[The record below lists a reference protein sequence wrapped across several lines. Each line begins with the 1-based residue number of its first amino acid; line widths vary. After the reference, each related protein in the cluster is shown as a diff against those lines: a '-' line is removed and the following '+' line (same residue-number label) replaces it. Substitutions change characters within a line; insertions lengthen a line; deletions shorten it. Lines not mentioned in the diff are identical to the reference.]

1 MRTRERSQ
9 LRRFRRVE
17 SFVAKLLA
25 SFGRP
30 ALEVVRARLHGII
43 EKIESCAAEY
53 DTVRRQSRRK
63 SREHAA
69 LLEDIRDDHMLR
81 LSELAASRIEAP
93 AGLARALR
101 VPHKR
106 NAVRK
111 TLAAAHGIANV
122 AARHAE
128 WFVAEGFGPDF
139 LAQYR
144 EALADVERVTAE
156 RDALRRR
163 QIAANAA
170 IQVELLK
177 GKRAVLGLNALL
189 RQDLKKEPESLA
201 TWRTIKRTGD

>member
-1 MRTRERSQ
+1 MRARERSQ

-17 SFVAKLLA
+17 SFVANLRGPLA
-25 SFGRP
+25 RL

-43 EKIESCAAEY
+43 EKIEKCAGEY
-53 DTVRRQSRRK
+53 DTVRRLSRRK

-69 LLEDIRDDHMLR
+69 LLEDIRDDHMLPI
-81 LSELAASRIEAP
+81 SQFAASRIEAP

-128 WFVAEGFGPDF
+128 WFMAEGIGRDF
-139 LAQYR
+139 LAKYR
-144 EALADVERVTAE
+144 EALADVDRVSAE
-156 RDALRRR
+156 RDTLRRR
-163 QIAANAA
+163 QVEAGAA

-177 GKRAVLGLNALL
+177 GKRAVLALNAVL
-189 RQDLKKEPESLA
+189 RRDLKKEPELLA

>member
-1 MRTRERSQ
+1 MRARERSQ

-17 SFVAKLLA
+17 AFVANLRGLFA
-25 SFGRP
+25 RP
-30 ALEVVRARLHGII
+30 ALEVVRERLHGII
-43 EKIESCAAEY
+43 EQIEKCAAEY
-53 DTVRRQSRRK
+53 DTVRRLSRRK

-69 LLEDIRDDHMLR
+69 LLEDLRDDHMLPV
-81 LSELAASRIEAP
+81 SHFAATQIEAP
-93 AGLARALR
+93 TGLARALR

-128 WFVAEGFGPDF
+128 WFLAEGIGRDF

-144 EALADVERVTAE
+144 EALADIDRVTAE
-156 RDALRRR
+156 RDTLRRR
-163 QIAANAA
+163 QIEANAA

-177 GKRAVLGLNALL
+177 GKRAVLGLNAVL
-189 RQDLKKEPESLA
+189 RRDLKKEPELLA
-201 TWRTIKRTGD
+201 TWRTIKRNAD